1 LGDPVEALQAESPKE
16 YASVLS
22 AVKANIKLQ
31 PPKPPRFPSSSAPR
45 DLTLAYEP
53 PTISGFKNLKTLSIL
68 DMDTLE
74 YVPEIKKCIQNSSS
88 TLSKLKLSFSESLAR
103 QARKPPPADDTGDD
117 SDQEI
122 DEFGNIIPPPPP
134 AAITSSDDGA
144 PAKALLAQEEKKAQE
159 AVLGRIFGFE
169 NSSSSGLKAKDDGPS
184 SPASIDE
191 EKEAEDELE
200 TPSNAFIRDLMLL
213 SKKLM
218 TAVNGTSRTQ
228 QQKEILET
236 IEKAAKKYV
245 NEKDEEAKAKAAKG
259 AVDNGSEG
267 SSTAKATPA
276 SSVDSIAG
284 KIDDDS
290 TAEDKSKEAE
300 SQAKTSGL
308 FDETETKDRKS
319 VHTSADG
326 PNPDDIDVYEPEV
339 IVDEKDL
346 EEDAMP
352 DLPVSESVAKVAEE
366 KSEKSQAEKA
376 KLSKEDMEELADFAA
391 QLERQA
397 ERLRARSKTV
407 LQEFGDGAHK
417 VEALLTELE
426 VDTSS
431 IETRVSDMKKL
442 MHVSENLMK
451 DVIKKFQAEI
461 DAQQKKT
468 EAMSEYVR
476 TTRGLALRSLA
487 IYLIPIKASVLSRAF
502 DLTVLKRITLL
513 NVGPQ
518 TAFWNH
524 LAKENKTS
532 PLPLRK
538 IHTDNVTMPF
548 LMFVNQL
555 ETLTELFI
563 LERTT
568 KSQEYSFAPKTTVT
582 NNSIRRLVLKKHMS
596 SLKRLVIKNENDLSW
611 DANERF
617 LELLCRKGKNLE
629 ELGISFSSSAV
640 VGVISVLSLSCLPC
654 HFLRSCGD
662 AAGC

>member
-1 LGDPVEALQAESPKE
+1 
-16 YASVLS
+16 
-22 AVKANIKLQ
+22 
-31 PPKPPRFPSSSAPR
+31 
-45 DLTLAYEP
+45 
-53 PTISGFKNLKTLSIL
+53 
-68 DMDTLE
+68 MDTLE
-74 YVPEIKKCIQNSSS
+74 YIPEIRKCIQNSSS

-122 DEFGNIIPPPPP
+122 DQFGNIIPPPPP
-134 AAITSSDDGA
+134 AVIASSDDGA

-169 NSSSSGLKAKDDGPS
+169 NSSSSRLRAKDDEPS
-184 SPASIDE
+184 SPESVDE

-200 TPSNAFIRDLMLL
+200 SPADVFVKDLMLL

-228 QQKEILET
+228 QQKETLDT

-245 NEKDEEAKAKAAKG
+245 KEKDEEAKAKAAKDT
-259 AVDNGSEG
+259 VDNGSEG
-267 SSTAKATPA
+267 SSTAKATPV
-276 SSVDSIAG
+276 SSADSITG

-290 TAEDKSKEAE
+290 TAEDKSKETE
-300 SQAKTSGL
+300 SEAKSSGL

-326 PNPDDIDVYEPEV
+326 LNPDDIDIYEPEV

-346 EEDAMP
+346 EEDAVP
-352 DLPVSESVAKVAEE
+352 DLSVSESAGKVAEE
-366 KSEKSQAEKA
+366 KSDKSQTETV
-376 KLSKEDMEELADFAA
+376 KLSKEDMEELTDFAA
-391 QLERQA
+391 QLETQA
-397 ERLRARSKTV
+397 ERLRARSETV
-407 LQEFGDGAHK
+407 LQEFGDADDSHK
-417 VEALLTELE
+417 LDTLLAELE
-426 VDTSS
+426 ASTSL
-431 IETRVSDMKKL
+431 IEKRLCQISQLKKL
-442 MHVSENLMK
+442 MHGSEK
-451 DVIKKFQAEI
+451 CTTDVTKKFEAGI

-487 IYLIPIKASVLSRAF
+487 IYLIPIKASVLSKAF
-502 DLTVLKRITLL
+502 DLTVLRSITLL
-513 NVGPQ
+513 NVGLQ

-548 LMFVNQL
+548 LTFVNQL

-568 KSQEYSFAPKTTVT
+568 KSQEYSFAPKTSVT
-582 NNSIRRLVLKKHMS
+582 NNSIRRLVLKKHIS

-629 ELGISFSSSAV
+629 ELAISFSSSAV
-640 VGVISVLSLSCLPC
+640 VGVISVLCLPC
-654 HFLRSCGD
+654 LSCRFL
-662 AAGC
+662 AFM